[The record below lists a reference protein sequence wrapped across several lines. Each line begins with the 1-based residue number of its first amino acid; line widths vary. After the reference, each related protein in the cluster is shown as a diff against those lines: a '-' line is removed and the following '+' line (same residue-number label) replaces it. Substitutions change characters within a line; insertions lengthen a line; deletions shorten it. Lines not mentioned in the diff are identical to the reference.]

1 MNTRGP
7 DPVHLERVSKN
18 FGSFLALDR
27 VSLSLS
33 QGRFALLAGS
43 NGAGK
48 STLLRLL
55 AGLCKPSSGRVLIQ
69 GADPGRNPTVR
80 AAIGLLSH
88 QTLLYDDLSAREN
101 LLFATRLYDLSE
113 RADRVD
119 QALVHAGL
127 EARQHHRVRTFSRG
141 MKQRLA
147 LARATLH
154 RPSILLFD
162 EPYTG
167 LDQRASD
174 TLSRQLSELAG
185 QGCTSLLVTHK
196 MDTAAQLIDHLFILK
211 RGRIC
216 HDEPWS
222 TGRAAELHA
231 VYEQHLE
238 ENL

>member
-1 MNTRGP
+1 MNPRSP
-7 DPVHLERVSKN
+7 DPILLEQVSKN
-18 FGSFLALDR
+18 FGSFVALEQ

-69 GADPGRNPTVR
+69 GADPGRTPTVR

-88 QTLLYDDLSAREN
+88 QTLLYDDLTAREN
-101 LLFATRLYDLSE
+101 LLFAARLYDLSDRQE
-113 RADRVD
+113 RVS
-119 QALVHAGL
+119 QALVRAGL
-127 EARQHHRVRTFSRG
+127 EARQQHRVRTFSRG

-174 TLSRQLSELAG
+174 ALNRQLNELAAE
-185 QGCTSLLVTHK
+185 GCTSLLVTHRL
-196 MDTAAQLIDHLFILK
+196 DTAVQLIDHLFILK

-222 TGRAAELHA
+222 SRDISELHA